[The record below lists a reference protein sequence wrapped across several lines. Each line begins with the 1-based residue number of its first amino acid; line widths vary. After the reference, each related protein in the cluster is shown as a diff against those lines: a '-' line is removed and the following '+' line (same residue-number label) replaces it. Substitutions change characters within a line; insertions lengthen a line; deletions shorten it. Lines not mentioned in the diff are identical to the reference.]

1 MSDPAMIVVA
11 FRLDVEQEAPFSEFY
26 NHRYIP
32 ALMREVPA
40 ITSARRYQE
49 HHVTGSLKYYRKQ
62 FLTLFECASAEG
74 ARQALAA
81 IGDQAEW
88 TKEHGSAIH
97 DLEPPCVYRQR
108 WAHPRTPP
116 DGHFG
121 SRPFFMVSVELDAER
136 AHQFHDW
143 YEEDYLPKNVADVP
157 SWVAC
162 RRYSSEGREPA
173 RHLAIYEAFDLPGL
187 DESLDMMRAPFR
199 MAENMS
205 WKRWDSGGRPAI
217 TWEDAAT
224 YKPIFR
230 KP

>member
-1 MSDPAMIVVA
+1 
-11 FRLDVEQEAPFSEFY
+11 
-26 NHRYIP
+26 
-32 ALMREVPA
+32 
-40 ITSARRYQE
+40 
-49 HHVTGSLKYYRKQ
+49 
-62 FLTLFECASAEG
+62 
-74 ARQALAA
+74 
-81 IGDQAEW
+81 
-88 TKEHGSAIH
+88 
-97 DLEPPCVYRQR
+97 
-108 WAHPRTPP
+108 
-116 DGHFG
+116 
-121 SRPFFMVSVELDAER
+121 MVSVELDAER